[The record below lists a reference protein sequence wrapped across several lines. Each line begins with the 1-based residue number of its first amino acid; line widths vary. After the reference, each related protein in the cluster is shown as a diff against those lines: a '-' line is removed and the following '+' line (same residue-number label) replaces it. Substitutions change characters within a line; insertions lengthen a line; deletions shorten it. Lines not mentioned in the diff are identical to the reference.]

1 MNLLRDDKVVFK
13 VAFFWVSAIVTV
25 TIRAQVSNGSTGA
38 PATNALNGVDDALVP
53 ALDIYLYILEVFN
66 YSELIV
72 PTIGLNKMIVQQIK
86 YGS

>member
-1 MNLLRDDKVVFK
+1 M
-13 VAFFWVSAIVTV
+13 SAIVTV
-25 TIRAQVSNGSTGA
+25 TIRAQVSNGST
-38 PATNALNGVDDALVP
+38 NALNGGDDALVP
-53 ALDIYLYILEVFN
+53 ALDIYLNILEVFN